1 MTDWL
6 SAAVDDLTGAGR
18 TYSSWLEALHEQA
31 PHAAHGITT
40 EQQARERWAE
50 MAASV
55 LRVTTAPDTV
65 RDTARR
71 LLDAVGVTPHPMS
84 LDDPMS
90 PTGLEEGADGWRDA

>member
-1 MTDWL
+1 MADWL
-6 SAAVDDLTGAGR
+6 SAAVDDLTGTGR
-18 TYSSWLEALHEQA
+18 TYTSWLEALRDQDPA
-31 PHAAHGITT
+31 TAHGITT
-40 EQQARERWAE
+40 EEQAKVRWAE

-90 PTGLEEGADGWRDA
+90 PTGLEGGADGWRDA